1 MKGNRPILLV
11 DDDVVSTML
20 LQRALSSLHIRNRLH
35 VANNGVEAIQWLKDI
50 KDEDK
55 PCIILLDLK
64 MPKMGGLEF
73 LEAFRRDQSLR
84 TIPVIVLTTSK
95 EQKDIRASYDLGVAG
110 YMVKPVD
117 FLQFIEMIKA
127 IDQYWSLCEQP
138 A

>member
-20 LQRALSSLHIRNRLH
+20 LQRALSSLHIGNRLH

>member
-20 LQRALSSLHIRNRLH
+20 LQRALSSLHIGNRLH

-95 EQKDIRASYDLGVAG
+95 EQKDIRASYDLGVVG